1 MTISE
6 IRDDN
11 FGAVL
16 NCAVRYALGRS
27 SYTPLVVVGYISP
40 MVENLSNKTL
50 WCLKRDI
57 NEAATHDNL
66 GDPIIDAPLWLSL
79 LEDVK
84 KELIRRG
91 KD

>member
-1 MTISE
+1 MTVFDM
-6 IRDDN
+6 RDDN
-11 FGAVL
+11 FGAVI

-27 SYTPLVVVGYISP
+27 SYMPGVVVGYISP
-40 MVENLSNKTL
+40 MVENLSTKTL

-57 NEAATHDNL
+57 NEAATYDNL
-66 GDPIIDAPLWLSL
+66 GDPNIDAPLWLRL

>member
-1 MTISE
+1 MTVFDM
-6 IRDDN
+6 RDDN
-11 FGAVL
+11 FGTVV
-16 NCAVRYALGRS
+16 NCAVRYALGRR
-27 SYTPLVVVGYISP
+27 SYMPGVVVGYISP
-40 MVENLSNKTL
+40 MVENLSTKTL

-66 GDPIIDAPLWLSL
+66 GDPNIDAPLWLRL